1 MSRIGL
7 KPIAVPAGVTV
18 TAEGNSVTVKGPLG
32 TLTENFSEHITINNE
47 AGVITLARDS
57 EEANVK
63 ALHGLT
69 RALLANM
76 VNGVATGFTKSL
88 DIEGIGY
95 RAEIKGKDLVM
106 ALGYSHPVVIA
117 APEGITFEVP
127 NPNSILVKGFDK
139 QLVGETAAIIR
150 KKRPPEPYKGKGIRY
165 TGERVRRK
173 AGKTGK

>member
-18 TAEGNSVTVKGPLG
+18 TAVGNSVTVKGPLG